1 MVVKI
6 LWRHTRL
13 LFGILLLLVWS
24 LRLMVLNK
32 FVKYKGW
39 NFNLFKFVNVSLI
52 RVLFFLVYES
62 LWMDNFLLKIMCY

>member
-1 MVVKI
+1 
-6 LWRHTRL
+6 
-13 LFGILLLLVWS
+13 
-24 LRLMVLNK
+24 MVLNK

-39 NFNLFKFVNVSLI
+39 NFHLFKFVNVSLI

>member
-1 MVVKI
+1 MVVKS

-13 LFGILLLLVWS
+13 LFGIPLLLVWS

-39 NFNLFKFVNVSLI
+39 NFHLFKFVNVSLI